1 MRGNVPSYAQP
12 SRSLARDGA
21 VAIRR
26 RRRRMTISFHPHDDW
41 EMGLFEAGIVPH
53 LGGLMLR
60 MGYPTHFGQMECLK
74 LIASSK
80 FAEKR
85 VGAMVFTRFGRCF
98 SWKIINMCA
107 AEASSLGLC
116 LIAQAISVS
125 HSYWMRTRTS

>member
-1 MRGNVPSYAQP
+1 
-12 SRSLARDGA
+12 
-21 VAIRR
+21 
-26 RRRRMTISFHPHDDW
+26 
-41 EMGLFEAGIVPH
+41 
-53 LGGLMLR
+53 MLR

-98 SWKIINMCA
+98 TGKVINMCA
-107 AEASSLGLC
+107 AEAPSLGLC
-116 LIAQAISVS
+116 PIAQAISVS